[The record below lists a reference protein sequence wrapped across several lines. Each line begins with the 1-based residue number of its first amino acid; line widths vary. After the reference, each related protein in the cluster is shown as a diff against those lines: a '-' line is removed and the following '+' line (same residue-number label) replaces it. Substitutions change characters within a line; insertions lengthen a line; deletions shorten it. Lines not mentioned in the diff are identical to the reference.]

1 MDADLD
7 TLLIALYVELTDR
20 IIPSMPKCQH
30 SPGAPPAVTDAE
42 LVCLAVAQAHLG
54 FVKERKWLRAAPGLV
69 GHLFP
74 RLLSQSE
81 YNRRL
86 RRLSPLM
93 DAAARWLAAHTPSA
107 YDTVRLLDGTKIIC
121 GMSRETVKR
130 SNLAGWCGYGWDASH
145 SMFYWGMKLMIAAAP
160 DGMITSWILFNPK
173 MFGEQQATAM
183 MLAVPANCPPPGTAF
198 VTDKG
203 LRSTELETSMALM
216 HYPLIRPACSN
227 EIDTGLFPK
236 WLRQRIESVNETL
249 KGQLGIEHPGARE
262 RDGLFTRVIQR
273 ILALNTAV
281 WHNWNIGAFPKRSIT
296 AYDHCPA

>member
-20 IIPSMPKCQH
+20 IIPSLHRRPD

-42 LVCLAVAQAHLG
+42 VVCLAVAQAHLG
-54 FVKERKWLRAAPGLV
+54 FGKERKWLRAAGGLV

-81 YNRRL
+81 YNRRV
-86 RRLSPLM
+86 RSLSGLM
-93 DAAARWLAAHTPSA
+93 DAAARWLAGHCPSA

-121 GMSRETVKR
+121 GASRKTAKR
-130 SNLAGWCGYGWDASH
+130 SNLAGWAGYGFDRSH
-145 SMFYWGMKLMIAAAP
+145 HLFYWGMKLMLQTCP
-160 DGMITSWILFNPK
+160 DGLITGWILVNPK
-173 MFGEQQATAM
+173 MFGEAQATAM

-203 LRSTELETSMALM
+203 LRSSALKNGMALM
-216 HYPLIRPACSN
+216 GYDLIRPASHGEPDN
-227 EIDTGLFPK
+227 GLFPN
-236 WLRQRIESVNETL
+236 WLRQRIEAINETL
-249 KGQLGIEHPGARE
+249 KGQLGIERPGAHE
-262 RDGLFTRVIQR
+262 RDGLVARVIQR
-273 ILALNTAV
+273 ILALNAAI
-281 WHNWNIGAFPKRSIT
+281 WHNWNTGAFSKRSIT